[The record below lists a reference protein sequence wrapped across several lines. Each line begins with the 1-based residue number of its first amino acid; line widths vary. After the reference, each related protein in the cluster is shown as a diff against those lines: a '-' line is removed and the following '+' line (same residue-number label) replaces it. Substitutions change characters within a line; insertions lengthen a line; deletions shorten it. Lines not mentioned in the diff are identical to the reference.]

1 VEGDAILP
9 YVRATTGAREPPV
22 KGTPPAETH
31 PLRSAMIAQLR
42 RFNQDLT
49 VVDDTLERLGARRRP
64 WSNAIL

>member
-1 VEGDAILP
+1 
-9 YVRATTGAREPPV
+9 
-22 KGTPPAETH
+22 
-31 PLRSAMIAQLR
+31 MIAQLS